1 MILLKNKRREVNEI
15 APERQN
21 FFVSSF
27 TIAYEVS
34 CRARKEEVSRV
45 ISNAAPRFFLP
56 DEKKNFG
63 SPALSLAKQLK
74 RQLFN
79 ALNITPYFIISKE
92 KRARKR
98 FFFRKIILPD
108 RDD

>member
-45 ISNAAPRFFLP
+45 ISNAAPHFFLL
-56 DEKKNFG
+56 E
-63 SPALSLAKQLK
+63 
-74 RQLFN
+74 R
-79 ALNITPYFIISKE
+79 
-92 KRARKR
+92 
-98 FFFRKIILPD
+98 RKILVPPRCFLRNNLSD
-108 RDD
+108 NFSTL